1 MDFSTR
7 RDARENNLN
16 FMPKKYCCGLKRK
29 LLVWLL
35 LVAMVPLVLMSVLSY
50 KTAKTSLH
58 QASTDLLTARVH
70 DNAAFIENWFK
81 YRVLDLESQALSQNS
96 TAFMQE
102 LHESYISSGES
113 LGDYVTTYQWNRI
126 VHDRSED
133 LKNFQRMYGYYDVYL
148 INMDGEI
155 LYTNSREEDLGSNLM
170 KGSLSQTKFAQAFR
184 ATSKTG
190 RSRFSDLERHVPSQS
205 QIAGFLTTIIFNE
218 DGDKV
223 GVFALQFSPEQIQF
237 TMRGTDQAEQSELTY
252 IVGLNATQKKVTL
265 RTSSERQRTIF
276 DQVIDNPQTRLWFA
290 NTHGG
295 TGQPYLMDEEQ
306 VSLYSTALHNE
317 VIGIHHSLDIA
328 GVRWGIIAEIPTDVA
343 FAASNKLWR
352 LMAAVFTVTCVLVL
366 LIASSI
372 SRRIVEPIIRL
383 SHFAQLV
390 SEGDL
395 DQACPVTTGDEIG
408 GLTESFN
415 LMVMNLRKLFANL
428 QFQKYALDQHAIVTI
443 TDVKGNITYAND
455 KFVELSGYSRKDLIG
470 SNHRLIQSDE
480 HSREFFRNMWKT
492 IASKKVW
499 SGEIK
504 NIAKD
509 GKHYWVHSTIVPFLD
524 EIGKITH
531 YVAIRTDISVSK
543 DSETMLQEAH
553 DSLMEQ
559 RNELVQMTQEL
570 ELAREEAV
578 EASQAKSEFLA
589 NMSHEIRTPMT
600 AILGFTGIIA
610 ENVTSRINIDAINTV
625 QKNGEYLLNIIND
638 ILDLS
643 KIEAGKSTIEQ
654 IEFHPYPVIR
664 DAVTLVDLR
673 ACNKG
678 LTIELVIDGALPE
691 TISSDPTR
699 LRQILINLLGNSIKF
714 TDEGLVILRV
724 STLHEDGE
732 SYLQFDIIDQG
743 LGMTPKQTEKLFQ
756 PFVQSDG
763 STTRKYGGTGLG
775 LTISKHFTEMLG
787 GRLTLEASELHVGS
801 HFRFTIGT
809 GSLIDVDMLD
819 DPAANLE
826 SKAGVKPGSNTD
838 LNGYRLLL
846 VEDGVDNQRLIT
858 FILKKVG
865 AQITIAEN
873 GLIGFDMAID
883 AKENG
888 EAFDCILMD
897 MQMPVMSGYEATAAL
912 REEEY
917 TGAIIALTANAM
929 EGDRTKCIE
938 SGCDAFATKP
948 INRIELIN
956 QILQTTSSRRRAA

>member
-1 MDFSTR
+1 MDFSTG
-7 RDARENNLN
+7 RDALDNNLN
-16 FMPKKYCCGLKRK
+16 IMPKKYCCGLKRK

-35 LVAMVPLVLMSVLSY
+35 LVAMVPLMLMSVLSY
-50 KTAKTSLH
+50 RTAKNSL
-58 QASTDLLTARVH
+58 QKASTDSLSARVH
-70 DNAAFIENWFK
+70 DNAAFIENWFR
-81 YRVLDLESQALSQNS
+81 YRVLDLESQAMSQNS
-96 TAFMQE
+96 TAFMLE
-102 LHESYISSGES
+102 LHESFTSSGEN
-113 LGDYVTTYQWNRI
+113 LKDYVKTYQWNRI

-133 LKNFQRMYGYYDVYL
+133 LKNFQRMYGYYDVFL
-148 INMDGEI
+148 INMDGDI
-155 LYTNSREEDLGSNLM
+155 LYTNSREDDLGRNLTT
-170 KGSLSQTKFAQAFR
+170 GPLSHTKFAQAFR
-184 ATSKTG
+184 ATAETG
-190 RSRFSDLERHVPSQS
+190 QSRFSDLERHDPSQS
-205 QIAGFLTTIIFNE
+205 KIAGFLTTIIFNE
-218 DGDKV
+218 DGDKI
-223 GVFALQFSPEQIQF
+223 GVFALQLSPEQIQL
-237 TMRGTDQAEQSELTY
+237 TMRGTDQAEQTETTY
-252 IVGLNATQKKVTL
+252 IIGMNSTHDKVTL
-265 RTSSERQRTIF
+265 RTSSENNLNAF
-276 DQVIDNPQTRLWFA
+276 DQVVDNPQTRLWLT
-290 NTHGG
+290 NTRD
-295 TGQPYLMDEEQ
+295 TTDLMDGERA
-306 VSLYSTALHNE
+306 SLYSTATHGE

-328 GVRWGIIAEIPTDVA
+328 GAQWGIIAEIPTDVA

-352 LMAAVFTVTCVLVL
+352 MMAGIFTVTCVLVL

-372 SRRIVEPIIRL
+372 TRRIVEPIIRL
-383 SHFAQLV
+383 SQFAQLV

-415 LMVMNLRKLFANL
+415 SMVVNLRKLFANL

-443 TDVKGNITYAND
+443 TDIKGNITYAND
-455 KFVELSGYSRKDLIG
+455 KFVELSGYSREELLGK
-470 SNHRLIQSDE
+470 NHRLIQSDE
-480 HSREFFRNMWKT
+480 HSPEFFRNMWKT

-524 EIGKITH
+524 EAGRITH

-543 DSETMLQEAH
+543 NSETMLQEAH

-578 EASQAKSEFLA
+578 EGSQAKSEFLA

-610 ENVTSRINIDAINTV
+610 ENVTSPINIDAINTV

-654 IEFHPYPVIR
+654 IEFHPYSVIR
-664 DAVTLVDLR
+664 EAVTLVDLR

-714 TDEGLVILRV
+714 TEKGLVILRV

-732 SYLQFDIIDQG
+732 DYLQFDVIDQG

-801 HFRFTIGT
+801 HFRFTIRT
-809 GSLIDVDMLD
+809 GSLIDVKMLD
-819 DPAANLE
+819 DPAASLE
-826 SKAGVKPGSNTD
+826 SKAGVESESNID

-846 VEDGVDNQRLIT
+846 VEDGVDNQKLIT

-912 REEEY
+912 REEGY

-948 INRIELIN
+948 INRVELIN

>member
-1 MDFSTR
+1 MDYITTQ
-7 RDARENNLN
+7 DGLKDNLEI
-16 FMPKKYCCGLKRK
+16 MPKRYCCGLKRK

-35 LVAMVPLVLMSVLSY
+35 LVAMIPLTLMSVLSY
-50 KTAKTSLH
+50 SIAKNSLRK
-58 QASTDLLTARVH
+58 ASTDSLSARVH
-70 DNAAFIENWFK
+70 DNAAFIENWFH
-81 YRVLDLESQALSQNS
+81 YRILDLESHAMSQNS
-96 TAFMQE
+96 TMFMQE
-102 LHESYISSGES
+102 LHKSYVANGEN
-113 LGDYVTTYQWNRI
+113 LGDYVATDQWNRI
-126 VHDRSED
+126 VHGRSED
-133 LKNFQRMYGYYDVYL
+133 LKNFQRMYGYYDVLL
-148 INMDGEI
+148 INMDGDI
-155 LYTNSREEDLGSNLM
+155 LYTNSREGGLGSNLIT
-170 KGSLSQTKFAQAFR
+170 GPLAHTKFARAFR
-184 ATSKTG
+184 VTSETG
-190 RSRFSDLERHVPSQS
+190 QSRFSDLERYEPSQS
-205 QIAGFLTTIIFNE
+205 QIAGFLTTILFNE
-218 DGDKV
+218 DGDKI
-223 GVFALQFSPEQIQF
+223 GVFALQLSPEQIQL
-237 TMRGTDQAEQSELTY
+237 TMRGTDQAEQTELTY
-252 IVGLNATQKKVTL
+252 IVGLNETQKKVTL
-265 RTSSERQRTIF
+265 RTSSERQRTSF
-276 DQVIDNPQTRLWFA
+276 DQEIDNPQTRLWFA
-290 NTHGG
+290 NTHGA
-295 TGQPYLMDEEQ
+295 TGQPCLMDEEQ
-306 VSLYSTALHNE
+306 ISLYSTALHTE

-328 GVRWGIIAEIPTDVA
+328 GVRWGIIAEISTDVA

-352 LMAAVFTVTCVLVL
+352 LMAGIFSVTCVLVL

-372 SRRIVEPIIRL
+372 TRRLVEPIIRL
-383 SHFAQLV
+383 SQFARLV

-395 DQACPVTTGDEIG
+395 DHTCPVTTGDEIG

-415 LMVMNLRKLFANL
+415 SMVVNLRKLFANL

-455 KFVELSGYSRKDLIG
+455 KFVELSGYSREELIG

-480 HSREFFRNMWKT
+480 HSLEFFRNMWKT

-509 GKHYWVHSTIVPFLD
+509 GNHYWVHSTIVPFLD
-524 EIGKITH
+524 EAGKISH

-543 DSETMLQEAH
+543 NSETMLQEAH

-559 RNELVQMTQEL
+559 RNELVEMTQEL

-664 DAVTLVDLR
+664 EAVTLVDLR

-678 LTIELVIDGALPE
+678 LTIELVIEGALPE
-691 TISSDPTR
+691 TVSSDPTR

-732 SYLQFDIIDQG
+732 DYLQFDVIDQG

-775 LTISKHFTEMLG
+775 LSVIHG
-787 GRLTLEASELHVGS
+787 
-801 HFRFTIGT
+801 I
-809 GSLIDVDMLD
+809 
-819 DPAANLE
+819 
-826 SKAGVKPGSNTD
+826 
-838 LNGYRLLL
+838 
-846 VEDGVDNQRLIT
+846 
-858 FILKKVG
+858 
-865 AQITIAEN
+865 
-873 GLIGFDMAID
+873 
-883 AKENG
+883 
-888 EAFDCILMD
+888 
-897 MQMPVMSGYEATAAL
+897 VMSYQGE
-912 REEEY
+912 
-917 TGAIIALTANAM
+917 IIVDSQLG
-929 EGDRTKCIE
+929 EGTTVNIYI
-938 SGCDAFATKP
+938 P
-948 INRIELIN
+948 IMGED
-956 QILQTTSSRRRAA
+956 SPKKGEV